1 MTTSQK
7 ETKLRWA
14 KPLAKVEE
22 IAKGVL
28 AGDRRSIARAITIAE
43 NDTAEA
49 KKLIASIYPHT
60 GKAHIIGLTGP
71 GGSGK
76 STLIEKIV
84 REYRRRGKT
93 VGVVAVDPTSPFSG
107 GAFLGDRIRMQE
119 LSTDEGVFIRSMA
132 TRNYPGGIAKATKDA
147 VKILDASGKD
157 VVIVET
163 VGAGQSEV
171 EIIKVAQTIVV
182 IHAPGLGDEIQAI
195 KAGLMEIA
203 DIFVV
208 NKADRENADKTAMD
222 IQAIIQLNNKAVTW
236 KPPIIKTVAL
246 TGEGV
251 PQLIEK
257 IEEHRN
263 CLEREAGGKRGLE
276 RAEAELAEAIR
287 EKLTSSVI
295 EELKRKGEF
304 EELLQKIMKREIDPA
319 TAAERLLCG
328 RFKKAE

>member
-1 MTTSQK
+1 
-7 ETKLRWA
+7 
-14 KPLAKVEE
+14 
-22 IAKGVL
+22 
-28 AGDRRSIARAITIAE
+28 
-43 NDTAEA
+43 
-49 KKLIASIYPHT
+49 
-60 GKAHIIGLTGP
+60 
-71 GGSGK
+71 
-76 STLIEKIV
+76 
-84 REYRRRGKT
+84 
-93 VGVVAVDPTSPFSG
+93 
-107 GAFLGDRIRMQE
+107 FLGDRIRMQE

-222 IQAIIQLNNKAVTW
+222 IQAIIQLNNKEIAW

-257 IEEHRN
+257 IEEHKN
-263 CLEREAGGKRGLE
+263 CQERETGGKRDLE
-276 RAEAELAEAIR
+276 RAEAELSEAIK
-287 EKLTSSVI
+287 EKVTTSVI
-295 EELKRKGEF
+295 EELKREGEF
-304 EELLQKIMKREIDPA
+304 KQLLQKIMKKEIDPSS
-319 TAAERLLCG
+319 AAEKLLHE